1 MKAALLYGV
10 GDLRVEEVPRPV
22 AGPGEVVIE
31 VRGSGVCPSDIRSFT
46 GAGSSKAPWT
56 PGHEVAGTI
65 VETGPEVDAPWDVAA
80 RVVLDWRGVCGGCR
94 QCRRGAAN
102 FCEAVIKY
110 PIAGFAQY
118 TKMPVTQLRI
128 IPDEVSFEAASFCE
142 PLACVL
148 NAHRAIPIEPAADVL
163 VLGSGPIGLL
173 HTQVALRRG
182 ARVIVADRIP
192 ERLKVAG
199 QLGAHDVVQVGDD
212 GGLDEIRKLT
222 DGYGPD
228 ALIVT
233 VGAPAAIESAFRMAG
248 KNAVVNLF
256 AGTHPKGSVSLD
268 PDVPHYDQVTIN
280 GSHDFSPGDFSTAL
294 RMLRFGLVDPALLI
308 SHRFPLTAVKD
319 AFEMTMSQKGLKSV
333 ITPSEA
339 SEK

>member
-22 AGPGEVVIE
+22 AGPGEVVVE

-46 GAGSSKAPWT
+46 GAAASKAPWT

-65 VETGPEVDAPWDVAA
+65 AETGPGVGFPWVAGA
-80 RVVLDWRGVCGGCR
+80 RVVLDWRGVCGVCR
-94 QCRRGAAN
+94 QCRRNAAN
-102 FCEAVIKY
+102 FCESVVKH
-110 PIAGFAQY
+110 PIAGFAQF

-128 IPDEVSFEAASFCE
+128 VPDEVSFEAASFCE

-148 NAHRAIPIEPAADVL
+148 NAHRAIPVEPAADVL

-182 ARVIVADRIP
+182 ARVIVADRLP
-192 ERLKVAG
+192 ERLAVAER
-199 QLGAHDVVQVGDD
+199 LGAHDVVQVGDD
-212 GGLDEIRKLT
+212 GLDEVRDLT

-228 ALIVT
+228 AVIVT
-233 VGAPAAIESAFRMAG
+233 VGAPAAIESALGVAG
-248 KNAVVNLF
+248 RNAVVNLF
-256 AGTHPKGSVSLD
+256 AGTHPKGSVRLN

-280 GSHDFSPGDFSTAL
+280 GSHDFNPGDFSTAL
-294 RMLRFGLVDPALLI
+294 RMLRFGLVDTGPLI
-308 SHRFPLTAVKD
+308 SHRFPLSAVKE

-339 SEK
+339 SEQ